1 MNNIENNTSS
11 TTPPSGGRGVIQY
24 LISISQ
30 FYGRDSRFVIAG
42 GGNTSYKNAEKIWV
56 KASGSSLATIT
67 EDGFAVLDRAKLN
80 LMSDKLYSANAAER
94 EEQVKNDLADAT
106 ITKGKRP
113 SVETSMHNVIDFA
126 FVVHMHPTLVN
137 GLMCAN
143 NAQADLQKLFGAKA
157 LYIEYTDPGY
167 VLFKKVENAIKAFR
181 AEDGAEPAVI
191 WLQNHGIFVAANSIE
206 EIKVLYDKILGTLE
220 KVAPQPPKGGDG
232 ANLNVFTNEE
242 ECTAPSPLGR
252 AGVGCLPGIRMILS
266 NEGLKTLKVRKNAL
280 VKHFYDTEE
289 AQAKIAKPFT
299 PDAIVYCKSNYIFLN
314 DEEPEAVLAE
324 AAKQIPA
331 FTARFGYQPKVIL
344 IKGIG
349 LVAVG
354 DNAAQCDIIL
364 DVFEDAMKIAYYAES
379 FGGPHPMTQAQIDFI
394 DNWEVENYRRSV
406 AAGGAAGRAENKT
419 IIVTGAAQGFG
430 EGIARCLLQQGA
442 NIVVADMNEAVGRAT
457 VERFNGMAK
466 SNRAI
471 FVKTNVSEIPSIEN
485 LVHET
490 ICNFGAIDTF
500 ISNAGVLR
508 AGGLE
513 DMTPEDFEF
522 VTKINYNAYFYCT
535 KVVSRIMKLQTKYA
549 PEYYA
554 DIIQVNSKSG
564 LRGSKANFA
573 YSGGKFGGI
582 GLTQSFALEL
592 APFRIKVNSI
602 CPGNFYEGP
611 LWSDPEN
618 GLFVQYL
625 NAGKVP
631 GAKTIDD
638 VKAFYLAQV
647 PLQKG
652 CSPEDVTKGALYLME
667 QCGETGQA
675 LPITGGQVMLS

>member
-1 MNNIENNTSS
+1 MKEIQQLIE
-11 TTPPSGGRGVIQY
+11 
-24 LISISQ
+24 ISQ

-56 KASGSSLATIT
+56 KASGSSLAAIT
-67 EDGFAVLDRAKLN
+67 KEGFAVLDRAKLN
-80 LMSDKLYSANAAER
+80 LMSDKVYSANAAER
-94 EEQVKNDLADAT
+94 EEQVKNDFADAT

-143 NAQADLQKLFGAKA
+143 NAQADLQKLFGAKT

-167 VLFKKVENAIKAFR
+167 VLFKKVEDAIKAFR

-206 EIKVLYDKILGTLE
+206 EVKVLYTKVLDTLE
-220 KVAPQPPKGGDG
+220 KAVKFPVPS
-232 ANLNVFTNEE
+232 EE
-242 ECTAPSPLGR
+242 RATCSCTEQI
-252 AGVGCLPGIRMILS
+252 LPGIRMLLS
-266 NEGLKTLKVRKNAL
+266 KKGLKILKVRKNAL

-314 DEEPEAVLAE
+314 NEEPEAVLAE

-331 FTARFGYQPKVIL
+331 FTAKFGYQPKVIL

-364 DVFEDAMKIAYYAES
+364 DVFEDAMKIAYYSES
-379 FGGPHPMTQAQIDFI
+379 FGGAHPMTQAQIDFI

-406 AAGGAAGRAENKT
+406 SAGGAAGRAENKT

-430 EGIARCLLQQGA
+430 EGIASCLLQQGA
-442 NIVVADMNEAVGRAT
+442 NIVVADMNETVGRAT
-457 VERFNGMAK
+457 VEHFNTLAK

-490 ICNFGAIDTF
+490 ICNFGAIDAF

-508 AGGLE
+508 AGGLD

-535 KVVSRIMKLQTKYA
+535 KVVSKVMKLQTNYA

-573 YSGGKFGGI
+573 YAGGKFGGI

-611 LWSDPEN
+611 LWSDPVN

-631 GAKTIDD
+631 EAKTIDD

-652 CSPEDVTKGALYLME
+652 CSPEDVTKGVLYLME

>member
-1 MNNIENNTSS
+1 MKE
-11 TTPPSGGRGVIQY
+11 IQE

-30 FYGRDSRFVIAG
+30 FYGRDSRYVIAG

-67 EDGFAVLDRAKLN
+67 EDGFAVLDRTKLN
-80 LMSDKLYSANAAER
+80 LMSGKTYSSNPVER
-94 EEQVKNDLADAT
+94 EEEVKNDLAVAT
-106 ITKGKRP
+106 LSKGKRP
-113 SVETSMHNVIDFA
+113 SVETSMHNTIDFA
-126 FVVHMHPTLVN
+126 FVVHLHPTIVN
-137 GLMCAN
+137 GLMSSQHAESE
-143 NAQADLQKLFGAKA
+143 LKRLFGART

-167 VLFKKVENAIKAFR
+167 VLFKKVEDAIKAFR

-191 WLQNHGIFVAANSIE
+191 WLQNHGIFVGANSIE
-206 EIKVLYDKILGTLE
+206 EIKVLYSKIFETLE
-220 KVAPQPPKGGDG
+220 KAIKFPVPVAERE
-232 ANLNVFTNEE
+232 TCS
-242 ECTAPSPLGR
+242 CTEQI
-252 AGVGCLPGIRMILS
+252 VPGIRMMLS
-266 NEGLKTLKVRKNAL
+266 GEGLKTMKVRKTEL
-280 VKHFYDTEE
+280 IKYFYDSVEN
-289 AQAKIAKPFT
+289 QAKIAKPFT

-324 AAKQIPA
+324 AQKTIPA
-331 FTARFGYQPKVIL
+331 FTSKYGYQPKVFL

-349 LVAVG
+349 LVAAG
-354 DNAAQCDIIL
+354 DNASQCDILL
-364 DVFEDAMKIAYYAES
+364 DVFEDAMKIAYLAES
-379 FGGPHPMTQAQIDFI
+379 FGGAHPMTQGQIDFI

-406 AAGGAAGRAENKT
+406 AAGSSVGRAENKT

-430 EGIARCLLQQGA
+430 EGIARCLLLEGA
-442 NIVVADMNEAVGRAT
+442 NIVVADMNETVGLAT
-457 VERFNGMAK
+457 VGHFNSLAK
-466 SNRAI
+466 SNQAI
-471 FVKTNVSEIPSIEN
+471 FVKTNVSEIKSLEN
-485 LVHET
+485 LIHQTV
-490 ICNFGAIDTF
+490 CNFGAIDGF

-508 AGGLE
+508 AGGLD
-513 DMTPEDFEF
+513 DMTPEDFDF
-522 VTKINYNAYFYCT
+522 VTRINYNAYFYCC
-535 KVVSRIMKLQTKYA
+535 KVVSRVMKLQTKYSQ
-549 PEYYA
+549 EYFA
-554 DIIQVNSKSG
+554 DIIQINSKSG

-573 YSGGKFGGI
+573 YAGGKFGGI

-602 CPGNFYEGP
+602 CPGNFYDGP
-611 LWSDPEN
+611 LWSNPIN

-638 VKAFYLAQV
+638 VKEFYLAQV
-647 PLQKG
+647 PLRKG

>member
-1 MNNIENNTSS
+1 MKEIQQLIE
-11 TTPPSGGRGVIQY
+11 
-24 LISISQ
+24 ISQ

-56 KASGSSLATIT
+56 KASGSSLAAIT
-67 EDGFAVLDRAKLN
+67 EEGFAVLDRAKLN
-80 LMSDKLYSANAAER
+80 LISDKVYSTNAAER
-94 EEQVKNDLADAT
+94 EEQVKNDLAGAT

-137 GLMCAN
+137 GLMCAK
-143 NAQADLQKLFGAKA
+143 NAQADLQKLFGAKT

-167 VLFKKVENAIKAFR
+167 VLFKKVEDAIKAFR

-206 EIKVLYDKILGTLE
+206 EVKVLYTKVLDTLE
-220 KVAPQPPKGGDG
+220 KAVKFPVPS
-232 ANLNVFTNEE
+232 EE
-242 ECTAPSPLGR
+242 RATCSCTEQI
-252 AGVGCLPGIRMILS
+252 LPGIRMLLS
-266 NEGLKTLKVRKNAL
+266 KKGLKILKVRKNAL

-331 FTARFGYQPKVIL
+331 FTAKFGYQPKVIL

-364 DVFEDAMKIAYYAES
+364 DVFEDAMKIAYYSES

-406 AAGGAAGRAENKT
+406 AAGGATGRAENKT

-457 VERFNGMAK
+457 VERFNTLAK
-466 SNRAI
+466 SNRTI

-490 ICNFGAIDTF
+490 ICNFGAIDAF

-508 AGGLE
+508 AGGLD

-535 KVVSRIMKLQTKYA
+535 KVVSKVMKLQTKYA

-573 YSGGKFGGI
+573 YAGGKFGGI

-611 LWSDPEN
+611 LWSDPVN

-652 CSPEDVTKGALYLME
+652 CSPEDVTKGVLYLME

>member
-1 MNNIENNTSS
+1 M
-11 TTPPSGGRGVIQY
+11 
-24 LISISQ
+24 
-30 FYGRDSRFVIAG
+30 
-42 GGNTSYKNAEKIWV
+42 
-56 KASGSSLATIT
+56 
-67 EDGFAVLDRAKLN
+67 
-80 LMSDKLYSANAAER
+80 M
-94 EEQVKNDLADAT
+94 
-106 ITKGKRP
+106 
-113 SVETSMHNVIDFA
+113 
-126 FVVHMHPTLVN
+126 
-137 GLMCAN
+137 
-143 NAQADLQKLFGAKA
+143 
-157 LYIEYTDPGY
+157 
-167 VLFKKVENAIKAFR
+167 
-181 AEDGAEPAVI
+181 
-191 WLQNHGIFVAANSIE
+191 
-206 EIKVLYDKILGTLE
+206 
-220 KVAPQPPKGGDG
+220 
-232 ANLNVFTNEE
+232 
-242 ECTAPSPLGR
+242 
-252 AGVGCLPGIRMILS
+252 LS
-266 NEGLKTLKVRKNAL
+266 NECLKTLKVRKNEL
-280 VKHFYDTEE
+280 IKHFYDTEE

-299 PDAIVYCKSNYIFLN
+299 PDAIVYCKSNYLFSPLTPEGGNEESIKNFLA
-314 DEEPEAVLAE
+314 DMKVRIEEFI
-324 AAKQIPA
+324 AK
-331 FTARFGYQPKVIL
+331 FGYQPKVIL

-364 DVFEDAMKIAYYAES
+364 DVFEDAMKIAYLSEA
-379 FGGPHPMTQAQIDFI
+379 FGGAHPMTKTQIDFI

-406 AAGGAAGRAENKT
+406 AAGASKGRAENKT

-430 EGIARCLLQQGA
+430 EGIARCLLQEGA

-535 KVVSRIMKLQTKYA
+535 KVVSKIQKLQTKYA
-549 PEYYA
+549 PSDYYA

-573 YSGGKFGGI
+573 YAGGKFGGI

-647 PLQKG
+647 PMHKG